1 MKFCFKNEEL
11 CVKNEGFCMKTDDF
25 CRFVTGGTTTN
36 VARVKKSIEVT
47 NGVVHIISAVLT
59 PPADTRP
66 SKQQGWPNHA
76 ATLAARPAISSAAS
90 CRPVA

>member
-1 MKFCFKNEEL
+1 
-11 CVKNEGFCMKTDDF
+11 MKTDDF

-66 SKQQGWPNHA
+66 SKQQGYNTCCA
-76 ATLAARPAISSAAS
+76 AGVAQS
-90 CRPVA
+90 CCDACCKGGNIQCC

>member
-1 MKFCFKNEEL
+1 
-11 CVKNEGFCMKTDDF
+11 MKTDEF
-25 CRFVTGGTTTN
+25 CRFVTGGITTN

-66 SKQQGWPNHA
+66 SKQQGYNTCCA
-76 ATLAARPAISSAAS
+76 AGEDGYPGDVPMYPS
-90 CRPVA
+90 CCDACCKGGNIQCC